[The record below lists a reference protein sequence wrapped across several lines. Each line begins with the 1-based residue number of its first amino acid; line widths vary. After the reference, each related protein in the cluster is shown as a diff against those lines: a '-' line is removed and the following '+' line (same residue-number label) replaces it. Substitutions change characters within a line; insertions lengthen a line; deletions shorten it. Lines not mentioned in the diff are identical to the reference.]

1 MSDSLK
7 SPPKSREFRLT
18 TLALSNRNTVIL
30 ATVLLAVFG
39 LVAYTSM
46 PMEMF
51 PEINMPN
58 VFVKTMYPGN
68 PPVDME
74 NLVTRPLEKEIHG
87 ISGIKEMTSVS
98 TQDNS
103 DIFVEFNSRVD
114 IKEALQDVKDA
125 VDKARSELPSDLLL
139 DPVVMDFDFN
149 EFPILSINLSG
160 EYSLTELKEF
170 AEYLQDEIEA
180 LAEISKVDLKG
191 LNEREIQINVDQ
203 HKLESFQLSFDDIE
217 NAINLENVSI
227 SGGDLK
233 IDGTTRSIRTIG
245 EFRNVDEIAD
255 IIVKHEAGDIVY
267 LRDVARVEDAFA
279 DPLTFARLDRE
290 TVVSVQVIK
299 RAGENLLDATD
310 KIMNLLSRARSR
322 KELPRDLKIT
332 ITNDQSEYVREM
344 VANLENSIV
353 IGVIFVVAV
362 LFFFLGIRNALSV
375 GFAIP
380 MSMLISFVVLSI
392 LGSTVNMMVLF
403 GLVLALGML
412 VDNAIVVVENIHRF
426 VGQGVPVL
434 KAACRAVG
442 EIAVPIIASTATT
455 LAAFFPLLFWKDI
468 MGEFMKHLPITLI
481 VVLSSSLVVALLIV
495 PVLVSDFIRPG
506 QEGRLPGLRRS
517 LRLAAVLTVTAVGLY
532 LAGFSIGGGLL
543 LVGVVLVLLN
553 RFVLFRA
560 GLWFRTRF
568 LDRLEEGYLNLL
580 GWVMK
585 GRRSPAV
592 LAGTVLLLLLSVVF
606 FGARNP
612 NVVLFPVNEPSF
624 INIMAE
630 LPVGSDVTATNRF
643 MQRLEERVSLLLE
656 PNRDLVESVLT
667 TVGKGVVGEN
677 ETPLGNT
684 PNRGMITV
692 SFVDYE
698 DRRGVQTSDIMKTLS
713 RDLLGRYPGVQLSLE
728 KNQMGPPTGKE
739 INLEIIGKDFDG
751 LLETT
756 SLVQQTIE
764 QSGIQGIEGLKMDL
778 DVGKPELLIQI
789 DRDKARRFGL
799 STARI
804 AGTIRTALFGK
815 EISDFKVG
823 EEEYPIQL
831 RLQRGYRQRISALLN
846 QKITFRSPSSG
857 RIMQVPISAVADIQP
872 SSTYSSVRR
881 KDMDR
886 VITLYSNVIEGFN
899 PSRVND
905 QLKTLLARMDFP
917 EGFGY
922 RFTGEQ
928 EEQAETMS
936 FLITALGIAVALI
949 LIILV
954 TQFNSFVKP
963 MIILAC
969 VLFSTIGV
977 FLGLAVFRMDF
988 VVIMTGVGIISLA
1001 GVVVNNGI
1009 VLIDYIDYLKDRR
1022 RDESGLKSDSDLPLE
1037 DTIACIVRAGRTRLR
1052 PVLLTA
1058 ITTILGL
1065 TPMALGMN
1073 IDFVSL
1079 LRSGNPH
1086 LYFGGDNSLFW
1097 GPMAWTVIFGL
1108 TFATFLTLI
1117 VVPVMYRIG
1126 NQVKL
1131 ALAARRV

>member
-1 MSDSLK
+1 MAK
-7 SPPKSREFRLT
+7 SIIPPPESRQFRLT
-18 TLALSNRNTVIL
+18 TLALRNRNTVIL
-30 ATVLLAVFG
+30 ITLLLAVFG
-39 LVAYTSM
+39 VVAYTSM
-46 PMEMF
+46 SLEMF
-51 PEINMPN
+51 PEINIPN
-58 VFVKTMYPGN
+58 VFVKTIYPGN

-74 NLVTRPLEKEIHG
+74 NLITRPLEKEIQG
-87 ISGIKEMTSVS
+87 ITGIKEMSSVS

-103 DIFVEFNSRVD
+103 DIFIEFNSNVD
-114 IKEALQDVKDA
+114 IQEALQDVKDS

-170 AEYLQDEIEA
+170 AEYLQDEIET
-180 LAEISKVDLKG
+180 LPEVSKVDLKG

-203 HKLESFQLSFDDIE
+203 HKLESFELSFRDIE
-217 NAINLENVSI
+217 DAVNLENVSI

-233 IDGTTRSIRTIG
+233 IEGTTRSIRTIG
-245 EFRNVDEIAD
+245 EFRSVDEIED
-255 IIVKHEAGDIVY
+255 IIVKHEQGNIVY
-267 LRDVARVEDAFA
+267 LRDVAQVEDGYA
-279 DPLTFARLDRE
+279 DPLTFARLNRE
-290 TVVSVQVIK
+290 TVVAVQVIK
-299 RAGENLLDATD
+299 RAGENLLEATD
-310 KIMNLLSRARSR
+310 KIMKLLAQARSQGT
-322 KELPRDLKIT
+322 LPTNLKIT

-344 VANLENSIV
+344 VDNLENSII
-353 IGVIFVVAV
+353 IGVILVVAV
-362 LFFFLGIRNALSV
+362 LFFFLGIRNALFV

-426 VGQGVPVL
+426 VQQGIPIAR
-434 KAACRAVG
+434 AACLAVG

-455 LAAFFPLLFWKDI
+455 LAAFIPLLFWKDV
-468 MGEFMKHLPITLI
+468 MGEFMKYLPITLI
-481 VVLSSSLVVALLIV
+481 VVLTSSLFVALLIV
-495 PVLVSDFIRPG
+495 PVLVSDFLKP
-506 QEGRLPGLRRS
+506 EKESSLPRLRRT
-517 LRLAAVLTVTAVGLY
+517 LRLSAVLTILSVGLY
-532 LAGFSIGGGLL
+532 TAGFSLGGGLL
-543 LVGVVLVLLN
+543 LVGVALILLN
-553 RFVLFRA
+553 RFFLFRA
-560 GLWFRTRF
+560 GNWFRDDF
-568 LDRLEEGYLNLL
+568 LVRLENGYLKLL
-580 GWVMK
+580 GWAMK
-585 GRRSPAV
+585 GSRSAGV
-592 LAGTVLLLLLSVVF
+592 LAGTVLLLLISVAF
-606 FGARNP
+606 FGVRNP

-624 INIMAE
+624 INILAE
-630 LPVGSDVTATNRF
+630 LPVGSDVTATDRF
-643 MQRLEERVSLLLE
+643 MGRLEDRVLQLLE
-656 PNRDLVESVLT
+656 PHRDLVESVLT

-698 DRRGVQTSDIMKTLS
+698 DRRGAQTSSIMKALS

-739 INLEIIGKDFDG
+739 INLEIIGEDFDR
-751 LLETT
+751 LLEITAMI
-756 SLVQQTIE
+756 QQTIE
-764 QSGIQGIEGLKMDL
+764 NSGIQGIEGLKMDL
-778 DVGKPELLIQI
+778 DVGKPELIIQI

-799 STARI
+799 STAQI

-815 EISDFKVG
+815 EISKFKVG

-831 RLQRGYRQRISALLN
+831 RLQRRYRQRIAALLN

-857 RIMQVPISAVADIQP
+857 RIMQVPISAVADIHP

-881 KDMDR
+881 KDMNR

-905 QLKTLLARMDFP
+905 QLKVLLAAYEMP
-917 EGFGY
+917 EGY
-922 RFTGEQ
+922 EYQFTGEQ

-936 FLITALGIAVALI
+936 FLSTALGIAVALI

-963 MIILAC
+963 LIIMAC

-988 VVIMTGVGIISLA
+988 VIIMTGVGIISLA

-1022 RDESGLKSDSDLPLE
+1022 REELGRDAGSDIPLE
-1037 DTIACIVRAGRTRLR
+1037 ESIECIVQAGRTRLR

-1073 IDFVSL
+1073 INFASL

-1086 LYFGGDNSLFW
+1086 LYFGGDNALFW

-1108 TFATFLTLI
+1108 TFATFLTLV
-1117 VVPVMYRIG
+1117 VVPVMYRLG

-1131 ALAARRV
+1131 KLAR